1 MGKRNKNYKN
11 ENNSKEKQYKRN
23 SRRQINWNFNNKS
36 NNRREEDEEFKQRRN
51 GSKKSSSY
59 SSNSYNRNNGK
70 RFPKRERN
78 NCQNENINKI
88 EDYFGENH
96 KKREKNNFK
105 NKDDENELEIIL
117 KEKENSLNKKE
128 HKKDKKDKKS
138 QNDDD
143 ANNKLIEDL
152 KEKNKKLEE
161 IINDKSNEID
171 RMKIEISRKNE
182 IIEEFQKKEEELN
195 EQINLLLNDTNNAK
209 NNCKDLIKKNK
220 ELENEIKQNNKIM
233 EHIRKVNP
241 LIIYMQPTLI
251 GLNNI
256 GATCFMNSTLQC
268 LSQTKDLTNYFLN
281 EKNKDRIIN
290 NNISIK
296 NKNEYQL
303 SPIFLELIQKLWEI
317 NGPNSF
323 SPNTFMNTI
332 NNMNPLFKSGQAGD
346 AKDFIIFVLEQLH
359 KELKQSININF
370 QDENGTLNQYDKNSA
385 INYFLNDFKKEC
397 SIISDIFFGFNET
410 TNECLYCK
418 NIYNSKG
425 LNGPICYNYGIFN
438 CLIFPLEEVK
448 NMKNMQ
454 NNFINNNI
462 VTLYDCF
469 YYNQK
474 SDYFTGDNRNYCN
487 VCKQLYDSI
496 YISKIFVSPKILVI
510 ILNRGRGNIYD
521 VKLDFNEIIDITQ
534 FVQQKDCPQL
544 IYNLYGVITH
554 IGQSGPNAH
563 FIASCKSPIDNK
575 WYRYNDAFVTPITN
589 LQKDVIEFGTPY
601 ILFYQKNY

>member
-11 ENNSKEKQYKRN
+11 ENNSKENQYKRN
-23 SRRQINWNFNNKS
+23 SRRQIDWNFKNKG
-36 NNRREEDEEFKQRRN
+36 NNRREEDEEFRQRRN

-70 RFPKRERN
+70 RFSKRERN
-78 NCQNENINKI
+78 KCQNENLNKI
-88 EDYFGENH
+88 EDYFGGNH
-96 KKREKNNFK
+96 KKREKNNFI

-117 KEKENSLNKKE
+117 EKRENSLNKKE

-152 KEKNKKLEE
+152 KEKNQKLEE
-161 IINDKSNEID
+161 IINDRNNEMD
-171 RMKIEISRKNE
+171 KMKIEISRKNE
-182 IIEEFQKKEEELN
+182 IIEKFQKKEEELN
-195 EQINLLLNDTNNAK
+195 DKINSLLNDTNNAK

-233 EHIRKVNP
+233 EYIRKVNP

-268 LSQTKDLTNYFLN
+268 LSQTKDITNYFLN

-290 NNISIK
+290 NNIAIK
-296 NKNEYQL
+296 NNYEYQL

-385 INYFLNDFKKEC
+385 INYFFNDFKKEC

-496 YISKIFVSPKILVI
+496 YMSKIFVSPKILVI

-563 FIASCKSPIDNK
+563 FVASCKSPIDNQ
-575 WYRYNDAFVTPITN
+575 WYRYNDAFVNPINN

-601 ILFYQKNY
+601 ILFYQKSY